1 MPDMENRKIP
11 LAVPIVL
18 IAIAVAVVVILIAT
32 SSAPQI
38 NSLYPAEVRNFQG
51 ENLSSIAAV
60 KPNAIEG
67 IQNINRSMYNLTIT
81 GLVDKTIHISYDN
94 VLSNYKNY
102 QKVVTIFCVEGW
114 RAKILWEGVLVED
127 LLKDAGAN
135 MSASVVIFRASDGY
149 STSLPL
155 DYIINNKIL
164 LAYKMNNVTMP
175 PERGWPFELVAES
188 QFGYKWIKWVTQIEV
203 SNNADYR
210 GYWESRG
217 YPNNATISIR

>member
-1 MPDMENRKIP
+1 MENRKIP

-18 IAIAVAVVVILIAT
+18 IAIAVAVVVILIT
-32 SSAPQI
+32 TISAPQI
-38 NSLYPAEVRNFQG
+38 NTLYPTEVRNFQG

-60 KPNAIEG
+60 KSNAIEG
-67 IQNINRSMYNLTIT
+67 IQNVNRSIYNLTIT
-81 GLVDKTIHISYDN
+81 GLVDNTMHISYDN
-94 VLSNYKNY
+94 VLNNYQNY

-135 MSASVVIFRASDGY
+135 MSASVVILRASDGY

-217 YPNNATISIR
+217 YPNNATVSIR